1 MKLSPIAIIICVAFA
16 LIIMVS
22 VSKGS
27 RNYTPFTFDSNSLKG
42 YPFEGFGPIEYTT
55 YPNNG
60 PIDSY
65 QSPDNKQ
72 DAQLASGDKRRVL
85 GFDGLL
91 VSSEFDDKSI
101 DTFSQATGD
110 NKAQSYGY
118 TNSMGFLQL
127 DKNQLS
133 LLTSRGGNASFGG
146 DTIGQ

>member
-1 MKLSPIAIIICVAFA
+1 MKLSPTAIIICVAFA

-27 RNYTPFTFDSNSLKG
+27 RNYMPFAFNSSSLKG
-42 YPFEGFGPIEYTT
+42 YPYEGFRPIDYTT
-55 YPNNG
+55 YPNNSS
-60 PIDSY
+60 IDSY
-65 QSPDNKQ
+65 KAKEIQ
-72 DAQLASGDKRRVL
+72 DAQLAPGEKRRVV

-101 DTFSQATGD
+101 DIYSQAKGD
-110 NKAQSYGY
+110 NKVQSYGY
-118 TNSMGFLQL
+118 TNSMGFLQM

>member
-27 RNYTPFTFDSNSLKG
+27 RNYTPFAFDSNSLKG

-72 DAQLASGDKRRVL
+72 ESGDKRRVL

-101 DTFSQATGD
+101 DIYSQAKGD
-110 NKAQSYGY
+110 NKVQSYGY
-118 TNSMGFLQL
+118 MNSMGFLQL

-146 DTIGQ
+146 DTFGQ